1 MKIEFIANAS
11 FLITFKNGKTLLTDP
26 WFENSCFYGA
36 WHNWPPLVDKEK

>member
-36 WHNWPPLVDKEK
+36 WRNWPPLVDKEK